1 MKKSEIQ
8 FLVFYNHL
16 NTYIGGILMK
26 IKRKYLILLSS
37 TFLIAG
43 CTDNAVE
50 NKSKVAIS
58 KVNHSSQKSNPTQ
71 ANIMSYQKFENLFK
85 HMNDKL
91 KIKNFQLKE
100 STLGPDV
107 TIIDKELSF
116 NKRNWLTINGT
127 KDDLAPK
134 STQETLYFEDK
145 DQTTLLSISFAYT
158 KNYVGEDML
167 QYQVPSGYDNINQK
181 LANKSDLILLSYKN
195 IVISIQQNNS
205 DKVNY
210 DTTKFATKMVINELK
225 TIN

>member
-1 MKKSEIQ
+1 MRLKK
-8 FLVFYNHL
+8 H
-16 NTYIGGILMK
+16 
-26 IKRKYLILLSS
+26 YLILLSS

-43 CTDNAVE
+43 CTDKSVE
-50 NKSKVAIS
+50 SKP
-58 KVNHSSQKSNPTQ
+58 KVEVSTTSNSNHKTNQTQK
-71 ANIMSYQKFENLFK
+71 NIMSYQQYENLFK

-116 NKRNWLTINGT
+116 NKRDWLTIDGT
-127 KDDLAPK
+127 KDDLTPK

-145 DQTTLLSISFAYT
+145 KQTTLLSISFAYT
-158 KNYVGEDML
+158 NNYVGEDML
-167 QYQVPSGYDNINQK
+167 QYQVPSGYTKINQE

-205 DKVNY
+205 SKVDY
-210 DTTKFATKMVINELK
+210 ETTKLATKMVIDELLK
-225 TIN
+225 NN